1 MTKVTVLVAVYNASR
16 YLPACLDS
24 LARQTLHDIQVV
36 CVDDASTDDS
46 LSVLQSYAAV
56 DERFVVLHLE
66 QNQGQA
72 FARNMALQQA
82 RGELVCF
89 LDADDWFE
97 PDALARAVEAFEANE
112 GTDAVLFDVSMDY
125 ADHAETYTMPAFE
138 VLSGDEAFRMSL
150 TWQIH
155 GVYMVRTSI
164 HLRYP
169 YDTTCKAYS
178 DDNSTRLHFL
188 ASRQVRRCAGV
199 YHYRQHSSSV
209 THAVSVRRYDYLR
222 ANESMKCSL
231 QELNVGEDILAAYEN
246 HRWLNLVDVYMFHF
260 VHGAQLSARDRQY
273 GLSELRRVW
282 QGIDRS
288 LLSPHITR
296 KLGYRPMST
305 WWLFRLEE
313 WLYFSLRAILGKN
326 H

>member
-1 MTKVTVLVAVYNASR
+1 M
-16 YLPACLDS
+16 
-24 LARQTLHDIQVV
+24 V

-46 LSVLQSYAAV
+46 LSILQSYAAV

-97 PDALARAVEAFEANE
+97 PGALACAVEAFEANE

-125 ADHAETYTMPAFE
+125 ADHTETYTMPAFE

-164 HLRYP
+164 HLLPARP
-169 YDTTCKAYS
+169 IATTIPPDCISLPLDRCVAVRVS
-178 DDNSTRLHFL
+178 IIIGSTP
-188 ASRQVRRCAGV
+188 
-199 YHYRQHSSSV
+199 
-209 THAVSVRRYDYLR
+209 
-222 ANESMKCSL
+222 
-231 QELNVGEDILAAYEN
+231 
-246 HRWLNLVDVYMFHF
+246 HR
-260 VHGAQLSARDRQY
+260 
-273 GLSELRRVW
+273 
-282 QGIDRS
+282 
-288 LLSPHITR
+288 
-296 KLGYRPMST
+296 
-305 WWLFRLEE
+305 
-313 WLYFSLRAILGKN
+313 
-326 H
+326 

>member
-46 LSVLQSYAAV
+46 LSILQSYAAV

-97 PDALARAVEAFEANE
+97 PGALACAVEAFEANE

-125 ADHAETYTMPAFE
+125 ADHTETYTMPAFE

-199 YHYRQHSSSV
+199 YHYRQHASSV

-222 ANESMKCSL
+222 AN
-231 QELNVGEDILAAYEN
+231 
-246 HRWLNLVDVYMFHF
+246 
-260 VHGAQLSARDRQY
+260 
-273 GLSELRRVW
+273 
-282 QGIDRS
+282 
-288 LLSPHITR
+288 
-296 KLGYRPMST
+296 
-305 WWLFRLEE
+305 
-313 WLYFSLRAILGKN
+313 
-326 H
+326 